1 MKEQISTNH
10 AIGCFSFDDLKQYKN
25 IFVKLPQE
33 LKDIDNLFYTRDD
46 VTINLINEDFTS
58 LKSATE
64 TNYYNN
70 VLKVINQLSNHN
82 RKYNIKIEVDNR
94 ELFKKSNIINV
105 IPSNINLIIN
115 TNLKGESTHVEYDTD
130 TYIKEEIKVENLI
143 KPIRDSNLSSFEKYI
158 ACYNLA
164 KNFKAYRENN
174 EDRKKA
180 RELRYILDD
189 DNKYIVCVGFSNLLS
204 LFLDKVGIP
213 NTQIDVE
220 VDISYNYS
228 DLLDNIPIKN
238 EGHRRNLVKIDD
250 DKYNIHGYYI
260 ADSTWD
266 NKLGLDYYNNAVLT
280 FEEKKEAH
288 SLESLTEIDLFFDFN
303 NFEDFSNKINYFLR
317 TNISIDVQFNKKE
330 EDAIIYA
337 YKALY
342 RKILGILYY
351 TDQKKYFE
359 FYNKYKTI
367 VDSHMNLKEMEPIVY
382 NFLNE
387 YASYIIPLSNNKISM
402 NKILDAACVVK
413 KEISGYSD
421 EEITDWLESVKII
434 NRRRRQQ
441 AFPYNAK
448 LNDNIQA
455 RSEDLLEE
463 IKKR

>member
-1 MKEQISTNH
+1 MREQISTNH

-70 VLKVINQLSNHN
+70 ILKVINQLSNHN

-94 ELFKKSNIINV
+94 ELFKKSNIINI

-115 TNLKGESTHVEYDTD
+115 TNLKDESTHVEYDTD
-130 TYIKEEIKVENLI
+130 TYIKEEIKVEKLI

-158 ACYNLA
+158 ACYNLV

-220 VDISYNYS
+220 VDTSYDHS
-228 DLLDNIPIKN
+228 DLQDNIPIKN
-238 EGHRRNLVKIDD
+238 
-250 DKYNIHGYYI
+250 
-260 ADSTWD
+260 
-266 NKLGLDYYNNAVLT
+266 
-280 FEEKKEAH
+280 
-288 SLESLTEIDLFFDFN
+288 
-303 NFEDFSNKINYFLR
+303 
-317 TNISIDVQFNKKE
+317 
-330 EDAIIYA
+330 DA
-337 YKALY
+337 L
-342 RKILGILYY
+342 
-351 TDQKKYFE
+351 
-359 FYNKYKTI
+359 
-367 VDSHMNLKEMEPIVY
+367 
-382 NFLNE
+382 
-387 YASYIIPLSNNKISM
+387 
-402 NKILDAACVVK
+402 
-413 KEISGYSD
+413 
-421 EEITDWLESVKII
+421 
-434 NRRRRQQ
+434 
-441 AFPYNAK
+441 NAK
-448 LNDNIQA
+448 CFISNTTAPIN
-455 RSEDLLEE
+455 
-463 IKKR
+463 